1 MIRPYPVPALSNL
14 FLPLAWCLLTIGC
27 LPGAHNGKNDIT
39 PRNREVNKSN
49 AYNNLF
55 LDSTAM
61 EKFIAKQQ
69 PDDTFANRM
78 RSFYNARNFEYAWF
92 DSRGLAEQALGFRS
106 LYNYDQDTSA
116 GSRQLENRLD
126 ELAVEEDADIGADN
140 AGIVRTE
147 LQLTQRF
154 LQYARRH
161 LKDLRKAQLE
171 RFVPVRKQSVLQ
183 LAEAALDNGSDV
195 AFDMEEGI
203 FGSLEEPLRR
213 YLDIARNGGWPALPV
228 AEKQYRKGQESPAI
242 ALFKRR
248 LYITGELP
256 EADSSPVFNAALE
269 TAVKT
274 FQARHGYSPTGIITD
289 TLVREMNVTALSR
302 VQQLLINMERMRWL
316 PPKEQ
321 RLIIVNIPEFMLHV
335 WEGKQK
341 AFEMPVVVGK
351 EGHSTTMFSGRL
363 NQVVFNPYWHLPR
376 SIVRNEVLPAMEKNG
391 QYLEEHDMEI
401 TGERN
406 GLPVIRQRPGEQN
419 ALGRVKFLFP
429 NSFNIYLHD
438 TPVKSLFN
446 KDKRAY
452 SHGCIRVSDPAR
464 LANYLLQDMPRW
476 RPEKVDSALTQ
487 GDKEK
492 YIKLKTPVPVLIS
505 YFTAWVDEQGQLQF
519 REDIYGHD
527 ERLASKLFTDA
538 QPVL

>member
-1 MIRPYPVPALSNL
+1 MTKPYPDPARRVL
-14 FLPLAWCLLTIGC
+14 FLPLALCLLAIGC
-27 LPGAHNGKNDIT
+27 LPGARDKKTDIT
-39 PRNREVNKSN
+39 PRNTEVNKSN

-61 EKFIAKQQ
+61 EKFIAQQ
-69 PDDTFANRM
+69 QLDDTLASRM

-92 DSRGLAEQALGFRS
+92 DSQGLAEQALGFRS
-106 LYNYDQDTSA
+106 LYSYEPDTST

-126 ELAVEEDADIGADN
+126 ELATEEDTTIKADN
-140 AGIVRTE
+140 AGIVKTE

-154 LQYARRH
+154 LQYARH
-161 LKDLRKAQLE
+161 HFGDMRKAQLE
-171 RFVPVRKQSVLQ
+171 RFVPVQKQSVLE

-203 FGSLEEPLRR
+203 YGSLEGPLQR
-213 YLDIARNGGWPALPV
+213 YLDIARNGGWPELP
-228 AEKQYRKGQESPAI
+228 ADGKQYKKGQQAPAI
-242 ALFKRR
+242 ALFKQR
-248 LYITGELP
+248 LHITGELP
-256 EADSSPVFNAALE
+256 ETDSTPVFNAALE

-274 FQARHGYSPTGIITD
+274 FQASHGYSPTGVITD

-316 PPKEQ
+316 PPQEQ

-341 AFEMPVVVGK
+341 AFEMPVVVGR

-376 SIVRNEVLPAMEKNG
+376 SIVRNEVLPALEKNAN
-391 QYLEEHDMEI
+391 YLEEHDMEI

-406 GLPVIRQRPGEQN
+406 GLPVIRQRPGQQN

-438 TPVKSLFN
+438 TPVKSLFS

-464 LANYLLQDMPRW
+464 LARYLLQDMPRW
-476 RPEKVDSALTQ
+476 SPEKVDSALTR

-527 ERLASKLFTDA
+527 EQLAKKLFTDA